1 MISLYKPRNQRNV
14 LGVLFLLAAL
24 TMFASCGE
32 KPSKAEESGEHHEEE
47 EETARGPHGGRLLS
61 KEDFQLEITI
71 YELGVP
77 PQFRVYAYE
86 NEKPVE
92 PSELQLNIELNRLG
106 GKVDR
111 FQFQKEGDYLRG
123 NGTVEEPHSFDVKV
137 SAQRKG
143 KNYYWEYPQIEGRAE
158 LSPEQIQSA
167 GIVVETA
174 GPAQIKT
181 TLELPGEISLNQ
193 DKVAHVVPRLAG
205 VVSSVRKNL
214 GDPIR
219 KGEVIA
225 VIESRELAGLKSEY
239 LSSVKKRELARTT
252 FEREENLFK
261 KKISSEQDYL
271 SSKQSLEEAQITM
284 EAAAQRLYALGLSK
298 ADLKG
303 LSQNSHTGLTG
314 YAVRAPFDGVII
326 EKDISLG
333 EAIKEDADI
342 FIVADLS
349 TVWVEVTIYAKD
361 LNLVQLG
368 LKVTVRSKPL
378 GFEQQGTLTYLG
390 SLVGE
395 QTRAA
400 KGLVVLANS
409 DRKWRPGLFVSVELL
424 QKEVAVPVAV
434 SAESIQ
440 TYRDW
445 SVVFAQFGNLF
456 EVRPLELGR
465 RDDHWVEVIEGLSA
479 GEKYA
484 SKNSFVLKAEL
495 GKSGASHE
503 H

>member
-1 MISLYKPRNQRNV
+1 MISTYKPGNLHR
-14 LGVLFLLAAL
+14 LSGILFLLTAL
-24 TMFASCGE
+24 TIFGSCGE
-32 KPSKAEESGEHHEEE
+32 KPSKAAESGEHHQE
-47 EETARGPHGGRLLS
+47 EETAKGPHGGRLLS
-61 KEDFQLEITI
+61 KNDFQLEITI
-71 YELGVP
+71 YEMGVP
-77 PQFRVYAYE
+77 PQFRIYAYE
-86 NEKPVE
+86 NEKPAE
-92 PSELQLNIELNRLG
+92 PSEIQLNIELNRLG

-123 NGTVEEPHSFDVKV
+123 NETVEEPHSFDVKV
-137 SAQRKG
+137 HAQRKG
-143 KNYYWEYPQIEGRAE
+143 KSYDWEYLQIEGRAE
-158 LSPEQIQSA
+158 LSPEQIAGA

-181 TLELPGEISLNQ
+181 TLELPGEITLNR

-214 GDPIR
+214 GDPVR

-225 VIESRELAGLKSEY
+225 VIDSRELAGLKSEY
-239 LSSVKKRELARTT
+239 LASIKKRELAGIT
-252 FEREENLFK
+252 FEREENLFE

-271 SSKQSLEEAQITM
+271 SSRQSFEEAEITM
-284 EAAAQRLYALGLSK
+284 EAAAQKLYALGLSK

-303 LSQNSHTGLTG
+303 LSEASQAELTG

-342 FIVADLS
+342 FMIADLS

-361 LNLVQLG
+361 LNLVQPG
-368 LKVTVRSKPL
+368 QKVTVGSKPL
-378 GFEQQGTLTYLG
+378 GLEQQGTLTYLG
-390 SLVGE
+390 SLVGG

-400 KGLVVLANS
+400 KGLVVLPNS
-409 DRKWRPGLFVSVELL
+409 DRKWRPGLFVSVVVL
-424 QKEVAVPVAV
+424 QQEVAVPVAV
-434 SAESIQ
+434 SAEAIQ

-445 SVVFAQFGNLF
+445 SVVFTQFGNFF

-465 RDDHWVEVIEGLSA
+465 RDEQWVEVIEGLSA

-484 SKNSFVLKAEL
+484 SRNSFILKAEL
-495 GKSGASHE
+495 GKAGATHE